1 MLIFNRSKYLILIL
15 VFLFSCEE
23 AEYILDN
30 RSDPANMDLVPP
42 ALFFHPPEIDVE
54 LGADVSVQIYGLEL
68 LPASAAHL
76 KIKYDWGMLEYN
88 SITANEFFTGINNP
102 VVVDIPEQGLLD
114 IYLYYLPDLIAD
126 QSEGGTWP
134 LVTIN
139 FTAYAE
145 GESDLEFDTDI
156 TVLKDFNN
164 NSVLINEFG
173 MGKINID

>member
-1 MLIFNRSKYLILIL
+1 MSRS
-15 VFLFSCEE
+15 
-23 AEYILDN
+23 
-30 RSDPANMDLVPP
+30 
-42 ALFFHPPEIDVE
+42 
-54 LGADVSVQIYGLEL
+54 
-68 LPASAAHL
+68 
-76 KIKYDWGMLEYN
+76 
-88 SITANEFFTGINNP
+88 GINNP